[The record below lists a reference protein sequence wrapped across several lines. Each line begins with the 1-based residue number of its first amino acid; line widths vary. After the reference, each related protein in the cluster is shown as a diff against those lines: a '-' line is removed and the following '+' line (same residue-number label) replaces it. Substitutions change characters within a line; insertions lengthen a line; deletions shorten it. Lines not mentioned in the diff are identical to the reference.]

1 MQTAVWNDIPP
12 LRELLAAA
20 AHNRRLAVCLP
31 EKRIPRFEPSEQPDE
46 AERRFQQHWPQQSA
60 CLQFAAANI
69 LHGLLP
75 QGAELW
81 LMPPAA
87 ADCLSDYFSDG
98 LEWQTEARPQ
108 SPAAA
113 QKPWFRPSE
122 NRNGAPPE
130 HVAVIGAGIA
140 GAATA
145 RALAERGVRVSVLE
159 ARTAAHAASGNRQGL
174 LYAKISAH
182 DTEQTEL
189 LLGGYGH
196 SRRLL
201 DRLLPDGGWQPCG
214 VLHLNHSPAE
224 EKRNRRLAA
233 QDWHAHLYRGV
244 SAAEASEL
252 AGIDL
257 SSDGL
262 YWPQGAWLHPPAL
275 VRALLAHPNI
285 RLYEGRPLLSAQYCA
300 PHWRLD
306 TPQHTLSADH
316 IVLHRSI
323 LAATAAACRPAV
335 AADTRPNQPCR
346 RHRLHRSSE
355 NRPVGRQ
362 LHQSRMGR
370 AALLRREF
378 RAARCLRRLARQRGR
393 TQPAGTRQAA
403 PATGGRTDRSA
414 DGKRTRRRALRQPRP
429 PADRRAGGRLCR
441 HARGVCQ
448 AGAR

>member
-46 AERRFQQHWPQQSA
+46 AERRFLQHWPQQSA
-60 CLQFAAANI
+60 CLQFATANI

-108 SPAAA
+108 SPTAA

-122 NRNGAPPE
+122 NRNGTLSE

-233 QDWHAHLYRGV
+233 QDWHAHLYRGI

-285 RLYEGRPLLSAQYCA
+285 RLYEGQPLLSAQYCA

-316 IVLHRSI
+316 IVYC
-323 LAATAAACRPAV
+323 AGA
-335 AADTRPNQPCR
+335 CR
-346 RHRLHRSSE
+346 RHRLHRPSE

-362 LHQSRMGR
+362 LHQPRMGR

-378 RAARCLRRLARQRGR
+378 RATRCLRRLARQRGGI
-393 TQPAGTRQAA
+393 QPAGTRQAA
-403 PATGGRTDRSA
+403 PATGGRTDRRA

-429 PADRRAGGRLCR
+429 SADRRAGGRLCR

>member
-46 AERRFQQHWPQQSA
+46 AERRFLQHWPQQSA

-122 NRNGAPPE
+122 NRNGTPPE

-214 VLHLNHSPAE
+214 VLHLNYSPAE

-275 VRALLAHPNI
+275 VRALLAPPNI
-285 RLYEGRPLLSAQYCA
+285 RLYEGQPLLSAQYCA
-300 PHWRLD
+300 PYWRL
-306 TPQHTLSADH
+306 TSPQHTLSADH
-316 IVLHRSI
+316 IVYC
-323 LAATAAACRPAV
+323 AG

-346 RHRLHRSSE
+346 RHRLHRPSE

-362 LHQSRMGR
+362 LHQPRMGR

-378 RAARCLRRLARQRGR
+378 CAARCLRRLARQRGR
-393 TQPAGTRQAA
+393 TQPAGARQAA
-403 PATGGRTDRSA
+403 PATGGRTDRRA
-414 DGKRTRRRALRQPRP
+414 DGKRARRRALRQPRP
-429 PADRRAGGRLCR
+429 SADRRAGGRLCC

>member
-20 AHNRRLAVCLP
+20 ARNRRLAVCLP

-46 AERRFQQHWPQQSA
+46 VERRFLQHWPQQSA

-196 SRRLL
+196 S
-201 DRLLPDGGWQPCG
+201 
-214 VLHLNHSPAE
+214 PAYSTSTI
-224 EKRNRRLAA
+224 A
-233 QDWHAHLYRGV
+233 
-244 SAAEASEL
+244 
-252 AGIDL
+252 
-257 SSDGL
+257 
-262 YWPQGAWLHPPAL
+262 PPKK
-275 VRALLAHPNI
+275 N
-285 RLYEGRPLLSAQYCA
+285 
-300 PHWRLD
+300 
-306 TPQHTLSADH
+306 
-316 IVLHRSI
+316 
-323 LAATAAACRPAV
+323 ATAASPPKIGTPTFI
-335 AADTRPNQPCR
+335 AA
-346 RHRLHRSSE
+346 
-355 NRPVGRQ
+355 
-362 LHQSRMGR
+362 
-370 AALLRREF
+370 
-378 RAARCLRRLARQRGR
+378 
-393 TQPAGTRQAA
+393 
-403 PATGGRTDRSA
+403 
-414 DGKRTRRRALRQPRP
+414 
-429 PADRRAGGRLCR
+429 
-441 HARGVCQ
+441 
-448 AGAR
+448 

>member
-12 LRELLAAA
+12 LCELLAAA
-20 AHNRRLAVCLP
+20 ARNRRLAVCLP

-46 AERRFQQHWPQQSA
+46 AERRFLQHWPQQSA

-108 SPAAA
+108 SPTAA

-122 NRNGAPPE
+122 NRNGTLPE

-285 RLYEGRPLLSAQYCA
+285 RLYEGQPLLSAQYCA

-316 IVLHRSI
+316 IVYCAGAASPQQPPLAALPWQLIRGQTN
-323 LAATAAACRPAV
+323 LAAATAY
-335 AADTRPNQPCR
+335 TG
-346 RHRLHRSSE
+346 RLKMT
-355 NRPVGRQ
+355 VGRAFIPDKQ
-362 LHQSRMGR
+362 RQKNVGHQ
-370 AALLRREF
+370 
-378 RAARCLRRLARQRGR
+378 CPTYTPQN
-393 TQPAGTRQAA
+393 
-403 PATGGRTDRSA
+403 
-414 DGKRTRRRALRQPRP
+414 
-429 PADRRAGGRLCR
+429 
-441 HARGVCQ
+441 VV
-448 AGAR
+448 